1 MNIQIIYYSKYGATK
16 EIAYAIGKRLG
27 TNDISDVMDLKKI
40 TGDMVIV
47 GSAIYAEVSHKDIT
61 RLLKDTLRKLRDRP
75 VALFAV
81 CLAKK
86 IRKMG
91 EVEVGGPVYLRK
103 MESALGRPPL
113 AVKIF
118 GGRALLEN
126 MDEEERKR
134 TTAFYEKHGMS
145 FVAIDMMSESEVEEF
160 VEDIRGKLNFHRS
173 CSVEGSMVL

>member
-27 TNDISDVMDLKKI
+27 TNDISDVMESKNI

-61 RLLKDTLRKLRDRP
+61 RLLKDRLSKLRDRP

-86 IRKMG
+86 IRKVRD
-91 EVEVGGPVYLRK
+91 VEVGGPVYLRK
-103 MESALGRPPL
+103 MENVLGRPPV

-118 GGRALLEN
+118 GGRVLLDK

-134 TTAFYEKHGMS
+134 TTAFCEKHGMS
-145 FVAIDMMSESEVEEF
+145 FVDIDMMSESEVEEL
-160 VEDIRGKLNFHRS
+160 VEDIRGKLNLHES
-173 CSVEGSMVL
+173 SS